1 VTSSTGPADPAD
13 RLETFSAADRVERLW
28 PSVSVGLGLLV
39 MAGFCGVVALPFGA
53 VPGVVTA
60 VVALLVMAGL
70 LIARTP
76 AVGVRQGEFVAGRA
90 HIPLALLG
98 ELTALAPDAMRRAH
112 GPGLDARAHLC
123 LRGWIHSGLR
133 LDLVD
138 PQDPTP
144 YWLISSRHP
153 ERLLAAVEEYRRA
166 R

>member
-1 VTSSTGPADPAD
+1 VTSSTDPTD
-13 RLETFSAADRVERLW
+13 HVESFSAASADRVERLW

-60 VVALLVMAGL
+60 TVALLAMVGL
-70 LIARTP
+70 LLSATP
-76 AVGVRQGEFVAGRA
+76 TVGIRAGEFVAGRA
-90 HIPLALLG
+90 HIPVTLLG
-98 ELTALAPDAMRRAH
+98 EVTALTRDEMRRAA
-112 GPGLDARAHLC
+112 GTGLDARAHLC
-123 LRGWIHSGLR
+123 LRGWIHTGLR

-153 ERLLAAVEEYRRA
+153 ERLLEAVEEHRRA